1 MDTWGGWSLFRWWYT
16 VNIADYTFQWCAI
29 LCFALKV
36 VTRIRILISLCQL
49 YIYIFAIL
57 FCFLKFYLWKA
68 LFNHLIFRLF
78 VLSLYQPSSLR
89 IINLLLISY
98 LKIRRFKLK
107 KNLSIRI
114 TLGTKIKVSPVFPI
128 FHAFSK
134 FKNWNWSWRNF
145 T

>member
-1 MDTWGGWSLFRWWYT
+1 MRRMVTVSVMVHGEYCGLYISMVRNTLFRFKSGHTYT
-16 VNIADYTFQWCAI
+16 HTYLSMPTI
-29 LCFALKV
+29 
-36 VTRIRILISLCQL
+36 

-114 TLGTKIKVSPVFPI
+114 TLGTKIKVSSIFSNFP
-128 FHAFSK
+128 FAYSK
-134 FKNWNWSWRNF
+134 FKN
-145 T
+145 